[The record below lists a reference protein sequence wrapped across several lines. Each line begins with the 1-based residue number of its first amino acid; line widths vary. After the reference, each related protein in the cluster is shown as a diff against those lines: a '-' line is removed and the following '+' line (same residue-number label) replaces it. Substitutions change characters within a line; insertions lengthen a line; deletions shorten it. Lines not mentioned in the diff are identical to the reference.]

1 MMLDPFRVPFRH
13 AVWNSKGTKKCDD
26 GLVTALAGNREMA
39 AFLGEEDR
47 PVRLRRDQ
55 LRLLQPR
62 DGPVYRHMRDT
73 ESFGQV
79 NNSRFSSLGYQ
90 IGNRFHIIFSYFAG
104 VLPARLGKIRSLA
117 SPAGGDCFL
126 RRGFLCS
133 RH

>member
-26 GLVTALAGNREMA
+26 GLVTAFAGDREMA
-39 AFLGEEDR
+39 AFLGEENR

-55 LRLLQPR
+55 FRLLQSR
-62 DGPVYRHMRDT
+62 DGPVYGHVRYT

-90 IGNRFHIIFSYFAG
+90 VGNRFHVIFSYFAG
-104 VLPARLGKIRSLA
+104 VLPACLGKIRSLA
-117 SPAGGDCFL
+117 SSARGDRFL